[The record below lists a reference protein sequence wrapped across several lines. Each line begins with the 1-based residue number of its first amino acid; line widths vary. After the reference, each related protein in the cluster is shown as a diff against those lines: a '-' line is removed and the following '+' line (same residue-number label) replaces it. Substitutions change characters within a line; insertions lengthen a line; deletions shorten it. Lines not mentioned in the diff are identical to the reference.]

1 MPSVTRPRRGDDTS
15 GLPPA
20 QQHVLEV
27 VEGLLAEGHT
37 FTELSIGRIADAA
50 GMGRSTFYG
59 HFPDKPALLVRLA
72 GVVVGDALGLARD
85 WVAAP
90 AHTRA
95 GLVDTLT
102 ELVAEHRRHVHLIRA
117 VTEVAGYEPTVEA
130 FWRAQ
135 IDGFA
140 AVARERLERDGTASG
155 LEAETAATMLA
166 WGTERAIALHVERRP
181 EADDPAFATALAGRI
196 WAALGR
202 D

>member
-1 MPSVTRPRRGDDTS
+1 MPSVTRPRRPGHP

-20 QQHVLEV
+20 QQQVLDV
-27 VEGLLAEGHT
+27 VEALLADGHT

-59 HFPDKPALLVRLA
+59 HFPDKPTLLVRLA
-72 GVVVGDALGLARD
+72 DVVVGDALRLARE
-85 WVAAP
+85 WTAAP
-90 AHTRA
+90 GHTRE
-95 GLVDTLT
+95 GLVATLV

-117 VTEVAGYEPTVEA
+117 VTEVAGYEPAVAA

-140 AVARERLERDGTASG
+140 AVAQARLEEDGVAAG
-155 LEAETAATMLA
+155 LAAETAATVLA

-181 EADDPAFATALAGRI
+181 AADDEAFAATLAGSL
-196 WAALGR
+196 WKALGG